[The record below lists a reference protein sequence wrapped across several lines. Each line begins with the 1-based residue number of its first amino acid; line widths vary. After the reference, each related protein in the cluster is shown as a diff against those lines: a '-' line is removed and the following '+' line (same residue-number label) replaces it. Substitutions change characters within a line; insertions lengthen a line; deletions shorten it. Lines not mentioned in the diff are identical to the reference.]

1 MTTETTTDH
10 WADRK
15 RPNATAK
22 IPYGF
27 KESIDDSLHLVAD
40 PEMVQHIERAL
51 DYLDNGQSYR
61 EVAGWVSEQT
71 GEPISH
77 QGISNIWKRLRGDQ
91 SDRRKELKKRQRQ
104 NAPKTREQKELVSLK
119 RKEAGAKRSLTAT
132 KKKLEQLKGTD
143 DQDLPSG
150 NILPFAKQSGESFTD
165 QIDFDAIPQDREVIF
180 APNPGPQTEFLSAP
194 EREVLYG
201 GAAGGGKSYGLL
213 ADPMRYFGNGNFN
226 GLILRR
232 TNDELRELV
241 WKSQELYPK
250 AYPGAKWQE
259 KKSQWVFSSGAKL
272 WMTYLER
279 EEDVLR
285 YQGQAFSYIAF
296 DELTQHSTPFAW
308 NYMRSR
314 LRTTDPTL
322 PVFMRATT
330 NPGGPGHSWVKRMFI
345 DPSPANKAFAAT
357 DIDTGDVLKYP
368 EGHEKAGKPLF
379 MRKFIPATLKDNPY
393 LYAEGDYEANLLSLP
408 EMQRRQLLE
417 GDWAIADGAAFSEFR
432 PHHHIIDPFEI
443 PADWRRFRSCDYGYS
458 SYSAVHWF
466 AIDPAY
472 ETLIVYRELY
482 VSKHTGRDLAK
493 AVMEL
498 ERGENIQYGILDSSC
513 WHQRGQIGPSIAEEM
528 IAQGC
533 RWRPS
538 DRSAGARVAGRNRLH
553 ELLKYD
559 EEKQMAGIVFF
570 NTCRQIIADLPVI
583 PSDPKGGDDIDSR
596 YQSDHAYD
604 SIRYAVMSRP
614 RAKSPFDDWNSKK
627 TEPNWRPASTSFGY

>member
-1 MTTETTTDH
+1 MKITTNNFWENK
-10 WADRK
+10 K
-15 RPNATAK
+15 RPNENAK
-22 IPYGF
+22 IPYGYRAS
-27 KESIDDSLHLVAD
+27 KEDPLVLEPNDDVIVHVEQA
-40 PEMVQHIERAL
+40 M

-61 EVAGWVSEQT
+61 EVASWLSETT
-71 GEPISH
+71 GETISH
-77 QGISNIWKRLRGDQ
+77 QGIANIWKRARGGTSQ
-91 SDRRKELKKRQRQ
+91 RSKQLNARKRKT
-104 NAPKTREQKELVSLK
+104 APKTREERELASLK
-119 RKEAGAKRSLTAT
+119 KKEAAAKRSLTVT
-132 KKKLEQLKGTD
+132 KKKLQNLKGKD
-143 DQDLPSG
+143 E
-150 NILPFAKQSGESFTD
+150 NQSEDSTPPITYENKGVSD
-165 QIDFDAIPQDREVIF
+165 GLDFDAKPKDREVVF
-180 APNPGPQTEFLSAP
+180 EPNPGPQTEFLSAS

-213 ADPMRYFGNGNFN
+213 ADPLRYFASKNFN

-232 TNDELRELV
+232 TNDELRELI

-259 KKSQWVFSSGAKL
+259 KKSQWIFPSGAKL

-296 DELTQHSTPFAW
+296 DELTQHATPFAW

-314 LRTTDPTL
+314 LRTTDPEL
-322 PVFMRATT
+322 PIFMRATS
-330 NPGGPGHSWVKRMFI
+330 NPGGPGHSWVKQMFI

-357 DIDTGDVLKYP
+357 DIDTGNVLSYP
-368 EGHEKAGKPLF
+368 EGHEKNGKPLF
-379 MRKFIPATLKDNPY
+379 YRRFIPATLKDNPY
-393 LYAEGDYEANLLSLP
+393 LYSEGNYEANLLSLP

-417 GDWAIADGAAFSEFR
+417 GDWAIADGAAFPEFR
-432 PHHHIIDPFEI
+432 QSHHVVEPFEI
-443 PADWRRFRSCDYGYS
+443 PSDWRKFRSCDYGYS

-493 AVMEL
+493 VILQL
-498 ERGENIQYGILDSSC
+498 ERGEQIQYGILDSSC

-528 IAQGC
+528 IAEGC

-559 EEKQMAGIVFF
+559 EEREMPGIVFF
-570 NTCRQIIADLPVI
+570 DNCRQVIADLPVI
-583 PSDPKGGDDIDSR
+583 PNDPKGGDDIDVR
-596 YQSDHAYD
+596 YRSDHAYD
-604 SIRYAVMSRP
+604 SIRYGVMSRP
-614 RAKSPFDDWNSKK
+614 RSKSPFEDWGTMKK
-627 TEPNWRPASTSFGY
+627 EPSWKPASMRLGY